1 MNTSALPQL
10 VSFNLKDGT
19 LNAAYLQQLL
29 GANGNTAAGIGLGN
43 RDNKSGNDTSNLS
56 MPMPTPCYNFG
67 QPQQGQ
73 LAGVQGQQ
81 APVTQQTQQTTMA
94 QGQPKNDASQN
105 AIRPAPIA
113 VAQAQPQ
120 QRQPQMV
127 VGNAAN
133 NRQQQP
139 QQQLL
144 GPTTNT
150 QQQVQVPQQ
159 QQQVQVPQQQ
169 QQQQVQVP
177 QQQQQVQIQQQP
189 PVAQAAAV
197 QQQTLPHPGQFSL
210 FQQGALLAQQTQNA
224 KQQPLTI
231 RPTIPGIMLPNISQ
245 QQPSH
250 DQISGQQAVPQF
262 AFTSDPNAFL
272 RQLQVAQ
279 LQQQFN
285 AVQQGRPMAQQVMGA
300 APQVAPQTLQQHIAF
315 QQPQVP
321 MVAATVA
328 TAQPPAPVAKK
339 GRPSQKKAPPTA
351 RGKGAAK
358 QTVDS
363 AKARKAPVVSAS
375 DTDGELSSKF
385 GSTGAK
391 GSKTSDAVEADDKA
405 DEESVDM
412 SNMTPAEKAK
422 ANRDRN
428 REHARNTRLRK
439 KAYLEKLK
447 ITVDELCK
455 ERDTLVS
462 ERAGAAN
469 ILVEMHNTRTEV
481 LMSFFALRSANEK
494 RRELWASILD
504 ESCFACVVPVTPYR
518 SFPASEVQVSKCQ
531 RTILG
536 IDGMMSDTASL
547 HVLFNSLV
555 DRSRFPNAT
564 INFRY
569 TLVTEEAAVAG
580 NQFMARWVMTTLN
593 ATQCGARME
602 VAKQGMLCCKFN
614 SAHKIIG
621 LELMFDVMA
630 LMLQLKQAE
639 GSDTFSVI
647 PNTVQTCQRSF
658 DKPMV
663 MTLAEEPY
671 TIVQVNKL
679 WEEMTGYKAEEVV
692 GKASCRTLEGEETD
706 PSAVEGLMNEVR
718 FKRPASGM
726 VLNYKNTGER
736 FRNFFLAFPLSTD
749 SRITHYLQLSAHVDA
764 VTGGPPAHQ
773 ALTAQGNQRISQE
786 PSIAEPSFPVATT
799 NESQQPNFLGTIQ
812 SPQATVGGSG
822 QAPLGRPNSQAM
834 YGIQPVLSNTLAAAS
849 MSGAM
854 LPPAIGAPQN
864 RMMQQYSLDT
874 LKRGSTD
881 QGAGTP
887 RKQARS
893 VEAGDST
900 KSI

>member
-1 MNTSALPQL
+1 LTTSALPQL
-10 VSFNLKDGT
+10 VSFNNKDGT

-29 GANGNTAAGIGLGN
+29 GANGNIAAGLGLGLGN
-43 RDNKSGNDTSNLS
+43 RDTKSGNDTSNLS
-56 MPMPTPCYNFG
+56 MPMPTPFNFG
-67 QPQQGQ
+67 QQQQG
-73 LAGVQGQQ
+73 LPAGVQGQQ
-81 APVTQQTQQTTMA
+81 APVNQQTQQTTMA
-94 QGQPKNDASQN
+94 QGQVQSDANQN
-105 AIRPAPIA
+105 SIRSAPIA
-113 VAQAQPQ
+113 VAQGQQPQ

-127 VGNAAN
+127 VGNAAP

-139 QQQLL
+139 QQQ
-144 GPTTNT
+144 GQVPQQQQQGQVPQQ

-169 QQQQVQVP
+169 QQQ
-177 QQQQQVQIQQQP
+177 VQIQQQP
-189 PVAQAAAV
+189 PVGQAAAV
-197 QQQTLPHPGQFSL
+197 QQTMSHPGAFSL

-262 AFTSDPNAFL
+262 SFTSDPNAFL

-285 AVQQGRPMAQQVMGA
+285 AVQQQARPMSQQVMGA
-300 APQVAPQTLQQHIAF
+300 APQVAQQTLQQQIAF

-321 MVAATVA
+321 MASAAVP
-328 TAQPPAPVAKK
+328 TAQPSAPVAKK
-339 GRPSQKKAPPTA
+339 GRPSQKKAPPT
-351 RGKGAAK
+351 RGKGTAK
-358 QTVDS
+358 QTAES
-363 AKARKAPVVSAS
+363 TKARKAPVVSAS

-385 GSTGAK
+385 GSTGVK
-391 GSKTSDAVEADDKA
+391 GSKNSAAEEAAALKA

-412 SNMTPAEKAK
+412 SNMTPAEKTK

-580 NQFMARWVMTTLN
+580 NQFMARWVMTTVN
-593 ATQCGARME
+593 AKQCGARME

-614 SAHKIIG
+614 SAHKIVG

-692 GKASCRTLEGEETD
+692 GKASCRSLEGEETD

-726 VLNYKNTGER
+726 VVNYKNTGER

-749 SRITHYLQLSAHVDA
+749 SRITHYLQLSAHVD
-764 VTGGPPAHQ
+764 TNLGGPPAHQ
-773 ALTAQGNQRISQE
+773 ALTAQGDQRNSQE
-786 PSIAEPSFPVATT
+786 PP
-799 NESQQPNFLGTIQ
+799 
-812 SPQATVGGSG
+812 
-822 QAPLGRPNSQAM
+822 M
-834 YGIQPVLSNTLAAAS
+834 IQPVHSNTLAAAS

-854 LPPAIGAPQN
+854 LPPALGAPQN
-864 RMMQQYSLDT
+864 RMMQQYSLNT
-874 LKRGSTD
+874 LKRGSSE
-881 QGAGTP
+881 QGVGIP
-887 RKQARS
+887 RKQTRS
-893 VEAGDST
+893 EESGDST

>member
-1 MNTSALPQL
+1 LNTSALPQL
-10 VSFNLKDGT
+10 VSFNHKDGT

-29 GANGNTAAGIGLGN
+29 GANGNIAAAGLGLGI

-56 MPMPTPCYNFG
+56 MPMPTPLYNFG
-67 QPQQGQ
+67 QQQQGQ
-73 LAGVQGQQ
+73 LAGVQSQQ

-94 QGQPKNDASQN
+94 QIQPKNDANQN
-105 AIRPAPIA
+105 DIRPAPIA
-113 VAQAQPQ
+113 VAHVQQAQQ
-120 QRQPQMV
+120 CQPQMV

-139 QQQLL
+139 QQQL
-144 GPTTNT
+144 
-150 QQQVQVPQQ
+150 
-159 QQQVQVPQQQ
+159 
-169 QQQQVQVP
+169 QQQVQVP

-189 PVAQAAAV
+189 PVAQAGAV
-197 QQQTLPHPGQFSL
+197 QQNLSQTAAFSL

-224 KQQPLTI
+224 KQQPLSI
-231 RPTIPGIMLPNISQ
+231 RPTAPGIMLP
-245 QQPSH
+245 
-250 DQISGQQAVPQF
+250 DQVTGQQAVPQF
-262 AFTSDPNAFL
+262 SFSSDPNAFL

-285 AVQQGRPMAQQVMGA
+285 AVQQARPMSQQVMGA
-300 APQVAPQTLQQHIAF
+300 VPQVTPQTLQQHMSF

-328 TAQPPAPVAKK
+328 SAQPPAPAAKK
-339 GRPSQKKAPPTA
+339 GRPSQKKALPA
-351 RGKGAAK
+351 VRGKGIAK
-358 QTVDS
+358 QTVES

-385 GSTGAK
+385 GSTGVK
-391 GSKTSDAVEADDKA
+391 GSKKSAAVEVASLNA

-504 ESCFACVVPVTPYR
+504 ESCFGCVVPVTPYR

-593 ATQCGARME
+593 ATQCGAKME
-602 VAKQGMLCCKFN
+602 VAKSGMLCCKFN
-614 SAHKIIG
+614 SANKIIG

-647 PNTVQTCQRSF
+647 PNTVQTCQRTF

-692 GKASCRTLEGEETD
+692 GKTSCRSLEGEETD

-726 VLNYKNTGER
+726 VVNYKNTGER

-749 SRITHYLQLSAHVDA
+749 SRITHYLQLSAHVDT
-764 VTGGPPAHQ
+764 VMGGPPANQ
-773 ALTAQGNQRISQE
+773 ALTAPGNQRISQE
-786 PSIAEPSFPVATT
+786 PSRADPSFAVATT
-799 NESQQPNFLGTIQ
+799 NESQQSKFLGTIQ
-812 SPQATVGGSG
+812 NPQATVGGSG
-822 QAPLGRPNSQAM
+822 QAQLGRPNAQGM
-834 YGIQPVLSNTLAAAS
+834 YALQPVQSNTLAAAS

-874 LKRGSTD
+874 LKRGGSD
-881 QGAGTP
+881 QGTGTS
-887 RKQARS
+887 RKHSRS